1 MTHKSTALQIAGR
14 TLRLVNVSDRLYV
27 PMRFFVE
34 ETLDMNWGGQR
45 KRLTV
50 MAQRWKI
57 ADLLVA
63 GQRKVTQQ
71 PCLPVGLLLPYLWL
85 LRPGK
90 PATIDLLDRLR
101 DGWEAALL
109 SYLHFSGSELA
120 NTGSFMTTEIER
132 AMLPLI
138 EDIGRLKKENAQLKT
153 QLGEKAKPT
162 VNVLSNP
169 IGARGDQQTME
180 KETFLEM
187 ARLKT
192 EGYSKAAIA
201 QRLGCSRT
209 TVSLFLDG
217 KYQSGHAAFAWSEL
231 QSNPQYRACVT
242 LHVTSAQLHERDAA
256 GT

>member
-14 TLRLVNVSDRLYV
+14 TVRLVNVSNRLYV

-45 KRLTV
+45 KRLTL
-50 MAQRWKI
+50 MAQRWKM
-57 ADLLVA
+57 AELLVA

-85 LRPGK
+85 LRPSK
-90 PATIDLLDRLR
+90 PATIDLLERLR
-101 DGWEAALL
+101 DGWEVALL
-109 SYLHFSGSELA
+109 SYLHFNGSELA
-120 NTGSFMTTEIER
+120 NTGSFMTAEIER

-138 EDIGRLKKENAQLKT
+138 EDNARLKKEITTLKT
-153 QLGEKAKPT
+153 QLTEKAKPT

-169 IGARGDQQTME
+169 IGARNDQQTMG

-201 QRLGCSRT
+201 QHLGCSRT

-217 KYQSGHAAFAWSEL
+217 KYQSGHAALAWDEL
-231 QSNPQYRACVT
+231 QSSPRRSGRVT
-242 LHVTSAQLHERDAA
+242 LHVTSAQLNELEAV